1 MNTIG
6 PAMPSALSAGIRAIR
21 EHITSYEEV
30 ATRLA
35 NGSEGFL
42 DDVVEMKKAEAG
54 VKIGA
59 AVARAAMDTQGD
71 ILDVLA

>member
-6 PAMPSALSAGIRAIR
+6 PAMPSALSAAVRSVR
-21 EHITSYEEV
+21 QHVMQYEEV
-30 ATRLA
+30 AARLA
-35 NGSEGFL
+35 NGSEEFL
-42 DDVVEMKKAEAG
+42 DDVVEMKKAEVG

-59 AVARAAMDTQGD
+59 AVARAAMDTQGY

>member
-6 PAMPSALSAGIRAIR
+6 PAMPSALSAAVRAVR
-21 EHITSYEEV
+21 EHLAQYEEA

-35 NGSEGFL
+35 NGSETFL
-42 DDVVEMKKAEAG
+42 DDVVQMKKAEAG

-59 AVARAAMDTQGD
+59 AVARAAMDTQGY
-71 ILDVLA
+71 ILDALA